1 MMSYWSEIENDFTET
16 NLSPKDGDVLAVNY
30 IDAWREGEGQGTTIA
45 KVLLSKHGDVM
56 VDYVDA
62 IARNDDLAQ
71 EVIAD
76 SKAKIAEEFKARQ
89 NQHEQAT
96 DVCASLG
103 KSIYVKWDRLDF
115 AVNNWARKYF
125 GSHVRASGS
134 REEDSFGIEL
144 TGLKADD
151 FEAFAKLYK
160 EFDKDGF
167 YEPESE
173 FDLDSNYPCTLPSI
187 VSLGVM
193 PRVFTG
199 EGLITYGTAVATY
212 DGVFFTERSKDN
224 PDMPDRMIEPIVDID
239 LGFGKLQAV
248 RGGDPA
254 YKEIIVLLEDAKTGL
269 EQPLAIIGQEYHY
282 DPNTDSVRNEVVP
295 DKGISVRLWTDKDS
309 DDFTHSFS
317 IDVLE
322 HDRPL
327 ATELPAKPSLSS
339 QIQFASARTGDVHP
353 LSDTPVKTP
362 NPER

>member
-1 MMSYWSEIENDFTET
+1 MSYWSEIKNDFTET

-30 IDAWREGEGQGTTIA
+30 IDAWREGEDQGTTIA
-45 KVLLSKHGDVM
+45 KVLLSKHGDIL
-56 VDYVDA
+56 VDYLDT
-62 IARNDDLAQ
+62 IARWDDLVQ

-96 DVCASLG
+96 DACASLG

-115 AVNNWARKYF
+115 AVNNWAREYF
-125 GSHVRASGS
+125 GSHVRANGS
-134 REEDSFGIEL
+134 RDEDCFGIEL

-160 EFDKDGF
+160 EFDKDVF

-173 FDLDSNYPCTLPSI
+173 FQLDSNYPCTLPSI

-193 PRVFTG
+193 PRVFAG

-212 DGVFFTERSKDN
+212 DGVFFTERSIFA
-224 PDMPDRMIEPIVDID
+224 PDLPERMAEPIEEFHLDV
-239 LGFGKLQAV
+239 
-248 RGGDPA
+248 
-254 YKEIIVLLEDAKTGL
+254 
-269 EQPLAIIGQEYHY
+269 
-282 DPNTDSVRNEVVP
+282 NTDSVRDEIVP
-295 DKGISVRLWTDKDS
+295 DKGITVRLWTDKDS

-322 HDRPL
+322 HDRPI
-327 ATELPAKPSLSS
+327 AQESPAKASLLD
-339 QIQFASARTGDVHP
+339 QIKSAESRSGTIENTKG
-353 LSDTPVKTP
+353 TE
-362 NPER
+362 PER

>member
-1 MMSYWSEIENDFTET
+1 MSYWSEITNDFTET
-16 NLSPKDGDVLAVNY
+16 NPSPKDGDVLAINY
-30 IDAWREGEGQGTTIA
+30 IDAWREGEEEGNVIA

-56 VDYVDA
+56 VDYVEP
-62 IARNDDLAQ
+62 IARIDDLAQ

-96 DVCASLG
+96 DACASLG
-103 KSIYVKWDRLDF
+103 KSVYVKWDRLDL
-115 AVNNWARKYF
+115 AVNNWAREYF
-125 GSHVRASGS
+125 GSHVSANGS
-134 REEDSFGIEL
+134 RDEDSFGIEL

-151 FEAFAKLYK
+151 FEAFSKLYE
-160 EFDKDGF
+160 EFDKDDF

-173 FDLDSNYPCTLPSI
+173 FQLDSNYPCALPSI

-193 PRVFTG
+193 PRVFDG

-212 DGVFFTERSKDN
+212 DGVFFTERSIFA
-224 PDMPDRMIEPIVDID
+224 PDLPERMAEPMVNID

-248 RGGDPA
+248 SGGNPDH
-254 YKEIIVLLEDAKTGL
+254 KEIVVLLEDAKTGL
-269 EQPLAIIGQEYHY
+269 EQPLAVIGQEFHL
-282 DPNTDSVRNEVVP
+282 DVNTDSVRNEVVP

-327 ATELPAKPSLSS
+327 ATELPSKASLSD
-339 QIQFASARTGDVHP
+339 QIKSAESRSIPAENTKG
-353 LSDTPVKTP
+353 TE
-362 NPER
+362 PER

>member
-1 MMSYWSEIENDFTET
+1 MSYWSEIKNDFTET
-16 NLSPKDGDVLAVNY
+16 NLSLKDGDVLAVNY
-30 IDAWREGEGQGTTIA
+30 IDAWREGEEEGYVIA

-71 EVIAD
+71 EVIAN
-76 SKAKIAEEFKARQ
+76 SKAKIVEVFKARQ
-89 NQHEQAT
+89 NQHEQTPDA
-96 DVCASLG
+96 CASLG
-103 KSIYVKWDRLDF
+103 KSIFVKWDNLD
-115 AVNNWARKYF
+115 AAINIWAREYF
-125 GSHVRASGS
+125 GSHVRANGS
-134 REEDSFGIEL
+134 RDEDSFGIEL

-151 FEAFAKLYK
+151 FEAFAKLYE

-173 FDLDSNYPCTLPSI
+173 FQLDSNYPCALPSI

-193 PRVFTG
+193 PRVFAG

-212 DGVFFTERSKDN
+212 DGVFFTERSIFA
-224 PDMPDRMIEPIVDID
+224 PDFPERMAEPMVNID

-248 RGGDPA
+248 SGGDPA
-254 YKEIIVLLEDAKTGL
+254 YKEIVVLLEDAKTGL

-317 IDVLE
+317 IGVLE
-322 HDRPL
+322 HDRPP
-327 ATELPAKPSLSS
+327 AAELPAKPSLSH
-339 QIQFASARTGDVHP
+339 QIKSAESRTGAIEN
-353 LSDTPVKTP
+353 TKGAE
-362 NPER
+362 PER

>member
-1 MMSYWSEIENDFTET
+1 MSYWAEIKNDFTET

-30 IDAWREGEGQGTTIA
+30 IDAWREGEDEGHVIA

-56 VDYVDA
+56 VDYVDT

-71 EVIAD
+71 RVIAD
-76 SKAKIAEEFKARQ
+76 SKAKIVEVFKARQ
-89 NQHEQAT
+89 SQHEQTPDA
-96 DVCASLG
+96 CASLG

-115 AVNNWARKYF
+115 AVSNWAREYF
-125 GSHVRASGS
+125 GSHVCANGCRD
-134 REEDSFGIEL
+134 EDSFGIEL

-151 FEAFAKLYK
+151 FEAFAKLYE

-173 FDLDSNYPCTLPSI
+173 FQLDSNYPCALPSI

-193 PRVFTG
+193 PRVFAG

-212 DGVFFTERSKDN
+212 DGVFFTERSIFA
-224 PDMPDRMIEPIVDID
+224 PDLPERMAEPMVNID

-248 RGGDPA
+248 SGGDPSH
-254 YKEIIVLLEDAKTGL
+254 KEIVVLLEDAQTGL
-269 EQPLAIIGQEYHY
+269 EQPLAVIGQEFHL
-282 DPNTDSVRNEVVP
+282 DVNTDSVRDEIVP
-295 DKGISVRLWTDKDS
+295 DKGITVRLWTDKDS

-322 HDRPL
+322 HDRPIVQ
-327 ATELPAKPSLSS
+327 ESPAKASLLD
-339 QIQFASARTGDVHP
+339 QIKSAESRSG
-353 LSDTPVKTP
+353 TPENTKGAE
-362 NPER
+362 PER

>member
-1 MMSYWSEIENDFTET
+1 MSYWSEITNDFTET
-16 NLSPKDGDVLAVNY
+16 NPSPKDGDVLAVNY
-30 IDAWREGEGQGTTIA
+30 IDAWREGEEEGNVIA

-56 VDYVDA
+56 VDYVEG
-62 IARNDDLAQ
+62 IARIDDLAQ

-76 SKAKIAEEFKARQ
+76 SKARIVEVFKARQ
-89 NQHEQAT
+89 NQHEQTPDA
-96 DVCASLG
+96 CASLG
-103 KSIYVKWDRLDF
+103 KSIFVKWDNLDV
-115 AVNNWARKYF
+115 AINNWAREYF
-125 GSHVRASGS
+125 GSHVSANGS
-134 REEDSFGIEL
+134 RDEDSFGIEL

-151 FEAFAKLYK
+151 FEAFSKLYE
-160 EFDKDGF
+160 EFDKDDF

-173 FDLDSNYPCTLPSI
+173 FQLDSNYPCALPSI

-193 PRVFTG
+193 PRVFAG

-212 DGVFFTERSKDN
+212 DGVFFTERSIYA
-224 PDMPDRMIEPIVDID
+224 PDLPERMAEPMVNID

-248 RGGDPA
+248 SGGDPA
-254 YKEIIVLLEDAKTGL
+254 YKEIVVLLEDAKTGL

-317 IDVLE
+317 IGVLE

-327 ATELPAKPSLSS
+327 AAELPAKPSLSH
-339 QIQFASARTGDVHP
+339 QIKSAESRTGAIEN
-353 LSDTPVKTP
+353 TKGAE
-362 NPER
+362 PER

>member
-1 MMSYWSEIENDFTET
+1 MSYWSEITNDFTET
-16 NLSPKDGDVLAVNY
+16 NPSPKDGDVLAVNY
-30 IDAWREGEGQGTTIA
+30 IDAWREGEEEGNVIA

-56 VDYVDA
+56 VDYVEP
-62 IARNDDLAQ
+62 IARIDDLAQ

-76 SKAKIAEEFKARQ
+76 SKAKIVEVFKARQ
-89 NQHEQAT
+89 NQHDQSPDA
-96 DVCASLG
+96 CASLG
-103 KSIYVKWDRLDF
+103 KSVYVKWDRLDF
-115 AVNNWARKYF
+115 AVNNWAREYF
-125 GSHVRASGS
+125 GSYVRANGS
-134 REEDSFGIEL
+134 RDEDSFGIEL

-173 FDLDSNYPCTLPSI
+173 FQLDSNYPCTLPSI

-193 PRVFTG
+193 PRVFAG

-212 DGVFFTERSKDN
+212 DGVFFTERSIFA
-224 PDMPDRMIEPIVDID
+224 PDLPERAAEPMVNID

-254 YKEIIVLLEDAKTGL
+254 YKEIVVLLEDAKTGL
-269 EQPLAIIGQEYHY
+269 EQPLAVIGQEFHL
-282 DPNTDSVRNEVVP
+282 DVNTDSVRNEVVP

-317 IDVLE
+317 IGVLE

-327 ATELPAKPSLSS
+327 ATELPSKASLSD
-339 QIQFASARTGDVHP
+339 QIKSAESRSIPAENTKG
-353 LSDTPVKTP
+353 TE
-362 NPER
+362 PER

>member
-1 MMSYWSEIENDFTET
+1 MSYWSEIKNDFTET

-30 IDAWREGEGQGTTIA
+30 IDAWREGEDQGTTIA
-45 KVLLSKHGDVM
+45 KVLLSKHGDIL
-56 VDYVDA
+56 VDYLDT
-62 IARNDDLAQ
+62 IARWDDLAQ

-96 DVCASLG
+96 DACASLG
-103 KSIYVKWDRLDF
+103 KSFYVKWDRLDF
-115 AVNNWARKYF
+115 AVNNWAREYF
-125 GSHVRASGS
+125 GSHVRANGS
-134 REEDSFGIEL
+134 RDEDSFGIEL

-151 FEAFAKLYK
+151 FEAFANLYK

-173 FDLDSNYPCTLPSI
+173 FELDSNYPCTLPSVI
-187 VSLGVM
+187 ALGVM
-193 PRVFTG
+193 PRVFSG
-199 EGLITYGTAVATY
+199 EGLITYGGAIATY
-212 DGVFFTERSKDN
+212 DGVFFTERSIYA
-224 PDMPDRMIEPIVDID
+224 PDLPERMAEPMVNID

-254 YKEIIVLLEDAKTGL
+254 HKEIVVLLEDAQTGL
-269 EQPLAIIGQEYHY
+269 EQPLAVIGQKFHLDES
-282 DPNTDSVRNEVVP
+282 TDFVRNEVVP

-327 ATELPAKPSLSS
+327 ATELPSKPSLSH
-339 QIQFASARTGDVHP
+339 QIKSAESRTGIIEN
-353 LSDTPVKTP
+353 TKGAE
-362 NPER
+362 PER

>member
-1 MMSYWSEIENDFTET
+1 MSYWSEIKNDFTET
-16 NLSPKDGDVLAVNY
+16 NLSLKDGDVLAVNY
-30 IDAWREGEGQGTTIA
+30 IDAWREGEEKGNVIA

-71 EVIAD
+71 EVIAN
-76 SKAKIAEEFKARQ
+76 SKAKIVEVFKARQ
-89 NQHEQAT
+89 NQHEQTPDA
-96 DVCASLG
+96 CASLG
-103 KSIYVKWDRLDF
+103 KSIFVKWDNLD
-115 AVNNWARKYF
+115 AAINNWAREYF
-125 GSHVRASGS
+125 GSHVRANGS
-134 REEDSFGIEL
+134 RDEDSFGIEL

-151 FEAFAKLYK
+151 FEAFAKLYE

-173 FDLDSNYPCTLPSI
+173 FQLDSNYPCALPSI

-193 PRVFTG
+193 PRVFAG

-212 DGVFFTERSKDN
+212 DGVFFTERSIFA
-224 PDMPDRMIEPIVDID
+224 PDFPERMAEPMVNID

-248 RGGDPA
+248 SGGDPA
-254 YKEIIVLLEDAKTGL
+254 YKEIVVLLEDAKTGL

-317 IDVLE
+317 IGVLE

-327 ATELPAKPSLSS
+327 AAELPAKPSLSH
-339 QIQFASARTGDVHP
+339 QIKSAESRSAGYENMTNVEQ
-353 LSDTPVKTP
+353 
-362 NPER
+362 ER

>member
-1 MMSYWSEIENDFTET
+1 MSYWSEITNDFTET

-30 IDAWREGEGQGTTIA
+30 IDAWREGEDEGHVIA

-56 VDYVDA
+56 VDYVDT
-62 IARNDDLAQ
+62 IARTDVLAQ

-76 SKAKIAEEFKARQ
+76 SKAKIAEVFKARQ
-89 NQHEQAT
+89 NQHEQAP
-96 DVCASLG
+96 DACASLG
-103 KSIYVKWDRLDF
+103 KSIYVKWDNLD
-115 AVNNWARKYF
+115 AAINNWAREYF
-125 GSHVRASGS
+125 GSHVRANVS
-134 REEDSFGIEL
+134 RDEDSFGIEL

-151 FEAFAKLYK
+151 FEAFAKLYE

-173 FDLDSNYPCTLPSI
+173 FQLDSNYPCTLPSVI
-187 VSLGVM
+187 ALGVM
-193 PRVFTG
+193 PRVFSG
-199 EGLITYGTAVATY
+199 EGLITYGGAVAIY
-212 DGVFFTERSKDN
+212 DGVLFTERSKDN
-224 PDMPDRMIEPIVDID
+224 PDRPDRMIEPMVDID
-239 LGFGKLQAV
+239 LGFGKLQAF

-254 YKEIIVLLEDAKTGL
+254 YKEIFVLLEDAKTGL

-317 IDVLE
+317 IGVLE

-327 ATELPAKPSLSS
+327 AAELPAKPSLSH
-339 QIQFASARTGDVHP
+339 QIKSAESRTGAIEN
-353 LSDTPVKTP
+353 TKGAE
-362 NPER
+362 PER

>member
-1 MMSYWSEIENDFTET
+1 MMSYWSEITNDFTET
-16 NLSPKDGDVLAVNY
+16 NPSPKDGDVLAVNY
-30 IDAWREGEGQGTTIA
+30 IDAWREAEEEGNVIA

-56 VDYVDA
+56 VDYIDA

-96 DVCASLG
+96 DACASLG

-115 AVNNWARKYF
+115 AVNNWACEYF
-125 GSHVRASGS
+125 GRHVRANGS
-134 REEDSFGIEL
+134 RDEDSFGIEL

-173 FDLDSNYPCTLPSI
+173 FELDSNYPCTLPSI

-193 PRVFTG
+193 PRVFAG

-224 PDMPDRMIEPIVDID
+224 PDMPDRMIEPMVNID

-248 RGGDPA
+248 SGGDPS
-254 YKEIIVLLEDAKTGL
+254 YKEIVVLLEDSQTGL
-269 EQPLAIIGQEYHY
+269 EQPVAVIGQKFHLDE
-282 DPNTDSVRNEVVP
+282 NTDSVRDEVVP
-295 DKGISVRLWTDKDS
+295 DKGITVRLWTDKDS

-322 HDRPL
+322 HDGPL
-327 ATELPAKPSLSS
+327 ATELPAKPSLSH
-339 QIQFASARTGDVHP
+339 QIKSAESRTGAIEN
-353 LSDTPVKTP
+353 TKGAE
-362 NPER
+362 PER